1 MNDLPEPTNDL
12 PEPTSHVFLSR
23 RLRLNYNDWGNH
35 GAPPLLLV
43 HGGADHSRSW
53 DWTAARLRRDWH
65 VIAPDLRGHGDSEW
79 SKDGNYDRTELI
91 YDLAQLVHHLGY
103 DQVSIVAHSLG
114 AIVAL
119 RYAGIYPEKVR
130 RLVAIE
136 GAGVTPPKIREL
148 WARPVNERF
157 ALWIDSGRSL
167 SGKLPHRYAT
177 VEDALARMQS
187 ANRHLSAGQARHL
200 TLHAIA
206 RNEDGSWSWKFD
218 PYVRLVSPLDMPADD
233 VRLLWGRIDCPVML
247 MWGAQSWSAHPSE
260 SGVADSFRDVRV
272 VEFADS
278 GHWLHHDEFEKFIA
292 AVGDFL

>member
-1 MNDLPEPTNDL
+1 MNDL
-12 PEPTSHVFLSR
+12 PEPTSHVFMSR

-53 DWTAARLRRDWH
+53 DWTAARLCHDWH

-103 DQVSIVAHSLG
+103 DEVSIVAHSLG

-148 WARPVNERF
+148 WARPVDERF
-157 ALWIDSGRSL
+157 AQWIDSGRAL

-177 VEDALARMQS
+177 FEDALARMQS

-200 TLHAIA
+200 TVHAIA

-233 VRLLWGRIDCPVML
+233 VRRLWGQIDCPVML
-247 MWGAQSWSAHPSE
+247 MWGAQSWSTHPSE
-260 SGVADSFRDVRV
+260 RGIADSFRDVRV